1 MSRYLVDE
9 NLSPTLASA
18 LSQAG
23 HEAVHVNQ
31 VGLQGTPDQ
40 TIMGWAARERR
51 AVITAD
57 HDFHDHLLASGSA
70 APSVVRVSQ
79 RGPDALAGTSA
90 QAERLGALLP
100 GLEPYLGSGIAVA
113 VDRARLSITPL
124 PLSRRVQRLPTAADV
139 RTRAP
144 SAARVLER
152 VRERVP
158 ARDVRSR

>member
-9 NLSPTLASA
+9 NLSPALATA
-18 LSQAG
+18 LAQAG
-23 HEAVHVNQ
+23 HDALHVNQ

-51 AVITAD
+51 SVITAD
-57 HDFHDHLLASGSA
+57 HDFHEHLLASGSA

-79 RGPDALAGTSA
+79 RGPDALVGTKV

-100 GLEPYLGSGIAVA
+100 GLEPYLGNGIAVA

-124 PLSRRVQRLPTAADV
+124 PLSRRVQRLPIAPDAK
-139 RTRAP
+139 TRAP
-144 SAARVLER
+144 SAAGVLER
-152 VRERVP
+152 IRERAP